1 LYIKINGTRLKTKI
15 DNIFGI
21 CCYHLLP
28 IKQEYYIGKGKK
40 IAICT
45 LSSLKLLEE
54 IKNNNEIME
63 NILIVGRLLSE
74 NKGVDEIIKF
84 TKKNTLLKHIL
95 VCGNDVKGHLPGQT
109 LISVKENGLDINNRV
124 MKSVGAYPFLTCS
137 NQDVEYF
144 RHQVTIIDRIRLKDI
159 NKIKELVLDIKIQ
172 SDI

>member
-1 LYIKINGTRLKTKI
+1 MYIKINGTKLKTKM

-45 LSSLKLLEE
+45 LSSLELFEE

-84 TKKNTLLKHIL
+84 TKKYTLLKHIS
-95 VCGNDVKGHLPGQT
+95 VCGDDVKGHLPGQT
-109 LISVKENGLDINNRV
+109 LISVKENGIDINKRV
-124 MKSVGAYPFLTCS
+124 MKTSGAYPFLNCS
-137 NQDVEYF
+137 NQDIESF
-144 RHQVTIIDRIRLKDI
+144 RHQVNIIDRIGLKDI
-159 NKIKELVLDIKIQ
+159 NKIKDIILDI
-172 SDI
+172 

>member
-1 LYIKINGTRLKTKI
+1 MYIKIKVTKLKTNI

-45 LSSLKLLEE
+45 LSSLDLLEE
-54 IKNNNEIME
+54 IKNDNEIME

-109 LISVKENGLDINNRV
+109 LISVKENGIDINKRV
-124 MKSVGAYPFLTCS
+124 MKTLGAYPFLTCS

-144 RHQVTIIDRIRLKDI
+144 RHQVTIIDRIGLKDI
-159 NKIKELVLDIKIQ
+159 NKIKDLVLDI
-172 SDI
+172 

>member
-1 LYIKINGTRLKTKI
+1 MYIKINGTKLKTKI

-45 LSSLKLLEE
+45 LSSLDLLEE
-54 IKNNNEIME
+54 IKNDNEIME

-109 LISVKENGLDINNRV
+109 LISVKENGIDINKRV
-124 MKSVGAYPFLTCS
+124 MKTLSAYPFLTCS

-144 RHQVTIIDRIRLKDI
+144 RHQVTIIDRIGLKDI
-159 NKIKELVLDIKIQ
+159 NKIKDLVLDI
-172 SDI
+172 

>member
-1 LYIKINGTRLKTKI
+1 MYIKINGTRLKTKI

-45 LSSLKLLEE
+45 LSSLDLLED
-54 IKNNNEIME
+54 IKNDKEIMK

-109 LISVKENGLDINNRV
+109 LISVKENGVDISKRV
-124 MKSVGAYPFLTCS
+124 MKTSGAYPFLTCS

>member
-1 LYIKINGTRLKTKI
+1 LFIKINGTKLKTKI

-45 LSSLKLLEE
+45 LSSLDLLED
-54 IKNNNEIME
+54 IKNDKEIMK

-109 LISVKENGLDINNRV
+109 LISVKENGLDINKRV
-124 MKSVGAYPFLTCS
+124 MQSVGAYPFLTCS

-144 RHQVTIIDRIRLKDI
+144 RHQVTVIDRIGLKDI
-159 NKIKELVLDIKIQ
+159 NKIKDLVLDIKIQ

>member
-1 LYIKINGTRLKTKI
+1 MYIKINGTKLKTKI

-40 IAICT
+40 IAICI
-45 LSSLKLLEE
+45 LSSLDLLEE
-54 IKNNNEIME
+54 IKNDNEIME

-109 LISVKENGLDINNRV
+109 LISVKENGIDINKRV
-124 MKSVGAYPFLTCS
+124 MKTLGAYPFLTCS

-144 RHQVTIIDRIRLKDI
+144 RHQVTIIDRIGLKDI
-159 NKIKELVLDIKIQ
+159 NKIKDLVLDI
-172 SDI
+172 

>member
-1 LYIKINGTRLKTKI
+1 LYIKINGTKLKTKI

-45 LSSLKLLEE
+45 LSSLYLLEE
-54 IKNNNEIME
+54 IKNDNEIME

-84 TKKNTLLKHIL
+84 TKKYTLLKHIL
-95 VCGNDVKGHLPGQT
+95 VCGDDVKGHLPGQT
-109 LISVKENGLDINNRV
+109 LISVKENGIDINKRV
-124 MKSVGAYPFLTCS
+124 MKTSGAYPFLNCS
-137 NQDVEYF
+137 NQDIESF
-144 RHQVTIIDRIRLKDI
+144 RHQVNIISRIGLKDI
-159 NKIKELVLDIKIQ
+159 NKIKDLVLDI
-172 SDI
+172 

>member
-1 LYIKINGTRLKTKI
+1 LFIKINGTKLKTKI

-45 LSSLKLLEE
+45 LSSLDLLED
-54 IKNNNEIME
+54 IKNDKEIMK

-84 TKKNTLLKHIL
+84 TKKNPLLKHIL

-109 LISVKENGLDINNRV
+109 LISVKEYGLDINKRV
-124 MKSVGAYPFLTCS
+124 MKTVGAYPFLTSS

-144 RHQVTIIDRIRLKDI
+144 RHQVTIIDRIGLKDI
-159 NKIKELVLDIKIQ
+159 NKIKELVLHIKIQ

>member
-1 LYIKINGTRLKTKI
+1 MYIKINGTKLKTKI

-45 LSSLKLLEE
+45 LSSLDLLEE
-54 IKNNNEIME
+54 IKNDNEIME

-109 LISVKENGLDINNRV
+109 LISVKENGIDINKRV
-124 MKSVGAYPFLTCS
+124 MKTLGAYPFLTCS
-137 NQDVEYF
+137 NQDVEFF
-144 RHQVTIIDRIRLKDI
+144 RHQLTIINRIGLKDI
-159 NKIKELVLDIKIQ
+159 NKIKDLVLDL
-172 SDI
+172 

>member
-1 LYIKINGTRLKTKI
+1 MYIKINGTKLKTKI

-45 LSSLKLLEE
+45 LSSLELLEE

-84 TKKNTLLKHIL
+84 TKKYTLLKHIL
-95 VCGNDVKGHLPGQT
+95 VCGDDVKGHLPGQT
-109 LISVKENGLDINNRV
+109 LISVKENGIDINKRV
-124 MKSVGAYPFLTCS
+124 MKTLGAYPFLNSS
-137 NQDVEYF
+137 NQDIESF
-144 RHQVTIIDRIRLKDI
+144 RHQVNIIDRIGLKDI
-159 NKIKELVLDIKIQ
+159 NKIKDIILDI
-172 SDI
+172 

>member
-1 LYIKINGTRLKTKI
+1 MYIKINGTRLKTKI

-45 LSSLKLLEE
+45 LSSLDLLED
-54 IKNNNEIME
+54 IKNDKEIMK

-109 LISVKENGLDINNRV
+109 LISVKENGLDINKRV

>member
-1 LYIKINGTRLKTKI
+1 LYLKVTGTRLKTKI

-45 LSSLKLLEE
+45 LSNLELLEE

-95 VCGNDVKGHLPGQT
+95 VCGDDVKGHLPGQT
-109 LISVKENGLDINNRV
+109 LISLKENGIDINKRV
-124 MKSVGAYPFLTCS
+124 IKTSGAYPFLICS
-137 NQDVEYF
+137 TQEVEYF
-144 RHQVTIIDRIRLKDI
+144 RHQVDIIDRIGLKDI
-159 NKIKELVLDIKIQ
+159 NKIKDIILVINSI
-172 SDI
+172 

>member
-1 LYIKINGTRLKTKI
+1 MFIKINGTKLKTKI

-45 LSSLKLLEE
+45 LSSLDLLED
-54 IKNNNEIME
+54 IKNDKEIMK

-84 TKKNTLLKHIL
+84 TKKNPLLKHIL

-109 LISVKENGLDINNRV
+109 LISVKENGLDINKRV

-172 SDI
+172 SDV

>member
-1 LYIKINGTRLKTKI
+1 MSIKINGNKLKTKI

-45 LSSLKLLEE
+45 LSSLDLLEE
-54 IKNNNEIME
+54 IKNDNEIME

-74 NKGVDEIIKF
+74 NKGVDEIIKY
-84 TKKNTLLKHIL
+84 TKKNTILKHIL
-95 VCGNDVKGHLPGQT
+95 VCGDDVKGHLPGQT
-109 LISVKENGLDINNRV
+109 LISVKENGIDINKRV
-124 MKSVGAYPFLTCS
+124 MKTLGAYPFLTCS

-144 RHQVTIIDRIRLKDI
+144 RHQVTIIDRIGLKDI
-159 NKIKELVLDIKIQ
+159 NKIKDLVLDI
-172 SDI
+172 

>member
-1 LYIKINGTRLKTKI
+1 MYIKINGNKLKTKI

-45 LSSLKLLEE
+45 LSSLDLLEE
-54 IKNNNEIME
+54 IKNDNEIME

-74 NKGVDEIIKF
+74 NKGVDEIIKY

-95 VCGNDVKGHLPGQT
+95 VCGDDVKGHLPGQT
-109 LISVKENGLDINNRV
+109 LISVKENGIDINKRV
-124 MKSVGAYPFLTCS
+124 MKTLGSYPFLTCS
-137 NQDVEYF
+137 KQDIEYF
-144 RHQVTIIDRIRLKDI
+144 RHAVTVIDRIGLKDI
-159 NKIKELVLDIKIQ
+159 NKIKDLILDID
-172 SDI
+172 SV